1 VRTKFVLTALS
12 AAVVLAA
19 CGSKANSPA
28 DLADQT
34 TKAVYN
40 VDVDGAEANMDDDLK
55 TQVTRASIGDLSDK
69 MHALG
74 AFKGITQTSA
84 DAEKGRYTF
93 ARPISNAGF
102 SPSTCGSTRQE
113 KSRLTAFLRQAADVT
128 AKFVR
133 R

>member
-1 VRTKFVLTALS
+1 MGLGTVLKPVRTKFVLTALS

-40 VDVDGAEANMDDDLK
+40 LDVNGTEANMDDDLK
-55 TQVTRASIGDLSDK
+55 KQVTRASIGDLSDK

-93 ARPISNAGF
+93 AADFERGVLAVDVRFDPAGKIAAYRV
-102 SPSTCGSTRQE
+102 SPA
-113 KSRLTAFLRQAADVT
+113 SR
-128 AKFVR
+128 
-133 R
+133 